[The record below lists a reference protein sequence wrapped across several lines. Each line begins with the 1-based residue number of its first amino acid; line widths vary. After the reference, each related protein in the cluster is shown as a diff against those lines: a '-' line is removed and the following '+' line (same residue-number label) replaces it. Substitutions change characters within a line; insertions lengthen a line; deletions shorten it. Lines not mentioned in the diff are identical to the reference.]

1 MERGYD
7 LGFKVV
13 GGAVTRLRARVRESC
28 AGESSSDTT
37 TIASDA
43 RWRVSGTSFSKR
55 IEERLGRVTAYTTFE
70 DRFTS
75 PTTAVGAVRQET
87 VAAGAVC
94 DAYKLT

>member
-1 MERGYD
+1 
-7 LGFKVV
+7 
-13 GGAVTRLRARVRESC
+13 
-28 AGESSSDTT
+28 
-37 TIASDA
+37 
-43 RWRVSGTSFSKR
+43 VSGTSFSKR

-70 DRFTS
+70 GRFTS